1 MVMATRDAIDLRGL
15 VDRRLAELL
24 EGEMGRLAFLGEDDR
39 ETLRRHLVEFVQ
51 DGGKRLRPS
60 FVYWGHRAAGG
71 SPDDLDAV
79 LAAGCAVELL
89 HASAMILDD
98 VMDEAATRRGRVTAH
113 LALAGRHRESGWW
126 GEPARYGES
135 VAILLAMLAFTWAD
149 AALLDSGP
157 RSAEAS
163 RVFTQLRVEIIG
175 GQYLDLSYAARG
187 VDGVE
192 AATRVSTY
200 KSGKYT
206 VERPLHLGHA
216 LAGGDPGVRD
226 VLSAYALPL
235 GEAFQLRDD
244 VLGVFGDPARTGKP
258 AGADLRQGKRTY
270 LTAKT
275 RERADRRG
283 RALLDGVRDE
293 ADLAAARELIV
304 TTGAL
309 DAVEHRV
316 STLVA
321 AAVTA
326 LEDDRV
332 PPGARAAL
340 AELAGAATRRTS

>member
-1 MVMATRDAIDLRGL
+1 
-15 VDRRLAELL
+15 
-24 EGEMGRLAFLGEDDR
+24 
-39 ETLRRHLVEFVQ
+39 
-51 DGGKRLRPS
+51 
-60 FVYWGHRAAGG
+60 
-71 SPDDLDAV
+71 
-79 LAAGCAVELL
+79 
-89 HASAMILDD
+89 
-98 VMDEAATRRGRVTAH
+98 
-113 LALAGRHRESGWW
+113 
-126 GEPARYGES
+126 
-135 VAILLAMLAFTWAD
+135 
-149 AALLDSGP
+149 
-157 RSAEAS
+157 
-163 RVFTQLRVEIIG
+163 VFTQLRVEIIG

-340 AELAGAATRRTS
+340 AELAGAATRRSS